1 MRETIRNSA
10 IKIYSFLFRYPEE
23 KHVEYVL
30 NGQLEELFQ
39 LSVSSK
45 NPTFQKY
52 QSWRDIYFNTPQSLL
67 ETLQVDYTR
76 LFITAYPS
84 VLAPPYVSYY
94 KERSLMGQVS
104 SSILDVYH
112 QHGFDLNDANSEM
125 PDHISTVLEFLY
137 RLLET
142 GEGDKQAHKFYTN
155 YLKWWLPQWEDKIKK
170 HAETPFYPLAASA
183 LVKFLAKEIS

>member
-10 IKIYSFLFRYPEE
+10 VKIYS
-23 KHVEYVL
+23 
-30 NGQLEELFQ
+30 
-39 LSVSSK
+39 
-45 NPTFQKY
+45 
-52 QSWRDIYFNTPQSLL
+52 
-67 ETLQVDYTR
+67 VDYTR

-104 SSILDVYH
+104 STILDIYH
-112 QHGFDLNDANSEM
+112 QNGFEVNEAVSEM

-142 GEGDKQAHKFYTN
+142 TDGEKRARKFYAE
-155 YLKWWLPQWEDKIKK
+155 YMKWWLPQWVEQIEKY
-170 HAETPFYPLAASA
+170 AEMPFYPLAANA